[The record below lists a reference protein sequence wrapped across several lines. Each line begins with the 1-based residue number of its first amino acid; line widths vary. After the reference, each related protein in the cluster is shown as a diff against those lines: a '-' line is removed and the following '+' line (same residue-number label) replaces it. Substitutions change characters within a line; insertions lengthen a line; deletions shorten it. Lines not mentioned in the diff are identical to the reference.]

1 MNDREPIP
9 LTNADRENIEAVK
22 AMLHLAKV
30 RRAHKR
36 EPFYKAAGEH
46 LERLRYGKSIEIWA
60 EVVREHLGIGLAR
73 AYELV
78 AIGSGRLSLADLR
91 AQKGAQ
97 DRRWKASNIQKKRDH
112 AVKSEA

>member
-1 MNDREPIP
+1 MEPIP
-9 LTNADRENIEAVK
+9 LTTADRENIEAVNV
-22 AMLHLAKV
+22 MLALAKV

-78 AIGSGRLSLADLR
+78 AIGAGRLSLAELR
-91 AQKGAQ
+91 AQKGAS
-97 DRRWKASNIQKKRDH
+97 DRRWKGTNLLKRRNH
-112 AVKSEA
+112 EIESKT